1 MGFWKVNISGA
12 LLPNPRE
19 GNKLLIKGDLKFMLT
34 PSYSELMDVIKQ
46 NEKLDNRVTSRY
58 TVVLAAAKRARQ
70 LTDGA
75 NPLTYAPTDRA
86 VSIAVKEMNEGK
98 LRIRVQGNLLD
109 GSNERMMK
117 DPFRYRST
125 LSKDDLRE
133 DLKQDYAPAPYD
145 LDSDD
150 ENYRG
155 DFVAEEAAADVEKD
169 DLDIYEDADE
179 LEDATVFEEEV
190 SE

>member
-1 MGFWKVNISGA
+1 
-12 LLPNPRE
+12 
-19 GNKLLIKGDLKFMLT
+19 MLT

-46 NEKLDNRVTSRY
+46 GEKLDNRVTSRY

-98 LRIRVQGNLLD
+98 LRIKVQDNMLD
-109 GSNERMMK
+109 GSYERMIK
-117 DPFRYRST
+117 DQYRYRGMT
-125 LSKDDLRE
+125 ALSKDDLRE
-133 DLKQDYAPAPYD
+133 DLKQDYAPTPYNM
-145 LDSDD
+145 DD
-150 ENYRG
+150 DNDDVYRNN
-155 DFVAEEAAADVEKD
+155 DR
-169 DLDIYEDADE
+169 
-179 LEDATVFEEEV
+179 FEEEPTATADKEDDFALYGDEEDTTFDEEDEP